1 MDIPQVLILSAVEGI
16 TEFLPISSTAH
27 LILTSHVLA
36 IPSSEFLST
45 FEISIQLGAIGAVCT
60 VYGNKIFQGRK
71 IFYKALV
78 GFVPTG
84 ILGLTLY
91 KGIKGL
97 LADPIVPVI
106 ALFGGGVA
114 IIGIEYYFKR
124 TTDRAR
130 QTKEQSK
137 TLSLMTYKDSLLIG
151 LIQSVSMIPG
161 VSRSAASIFG
171 GMALKFD
178 RQAAVD
184 FSFMLAIP
192 TMAVATGYE
201 LLKTGFNYSSYEL
214 LLLLIGIIASY
225 ITALLAIKWLL
236 RYIKN
241 NNFIWF
247 GVYRI
252 ALSILYYFIFLR

>member
-60 VYGNKIFQGRK
+60 VYGNKIFQDKK
-71 IFYKALV
+71 ILGKALV
-78 GFVPTG
+78 GFIPTG

-106 ALFGGGVA
+106 ALFVGGIA
-114 IIGIEYYFKR
+114 IIGIEQFFKSQNKDKKI
-124 TTDRAR
+124 TTKDL
-130 QTKEQSK
+130 SK
-137 TLSLMTYKDSLLIG
+137 MTYKDSLLIG
-151 LIQSVSMIPG
+151 LMQSVSMIPG

-192 TMAVATGYE
+192 TMALATGYE

-252 ALSILYYFIFLR
+252 VLSILYYFIFLR

>member
-1 MDIPQVLILSAVEGI
+1 
-16 TEFLPISSTAH
+16 
-27 LILTSHVLA
+27 
-36 IPSSEFLST
+36 
-45 FEISIQLGAIGAVCT
+45 
-60 VYGNKIFQGRK
+60 
-71 IFYKALV
+71 
-78 GFVPTG
+78 
-84 ILGLTLY
+84 
-91 KGIKGL
+91 
-97 LADPIVPVI
+97 
-106 ALFGGGVA
+106 
-114 IIGIEYYFKR
+114 
-124 TTDRAR
+124 
-130 QTKEQSK
+130 
-137 TLSLMTYKDSLLIG
+137 
-151 LIQSVSMIPG
+151 MIPG

-192 TMAVATGYE
+192 TMALATGYE

-252 ALSILYYFIFLR
+252 VLSILYYFIFLR